1 MAAER
6 SKHVYGK
13 VSLPS
18 SSSSPCL
25 FFKKKCGPISES
37 EQGASQCFILND
49 KIV

>member
-1 MAAER
+1 M
-6 SKHVYGK
+6 YGK

-37 EQGASQCFILND
+37 EQGASQCFILNG